1 MREIE
6 DTIQNCETGGFGTLT
21 FALSFCVRCRSASTT
36 ATWLFISD
44 EEEKWRSFQKLKT
57 AAQVTKE
64 VYASVMFHDL
74 RLSSDILS
82 AYHLIL
88 V

>member
-1 MREIE
+1 MGF
-6 DTIQNCETGGFGTLT
+6 DTPT
-21 FALSFCVRCRSASTT
+21 FAVSFCVWCTPAPIT
-36 ATWLFISD
+36 ALSLGISE

>member
-6 DTIQNCETGGFGTLT
+6 DAIQNCGTLGFATLT

-36 ATWLFISD
+36 ALSLGVSE
-44 EEEKWRSFQKLKT
+44 EEEKLRSFQKLKT

>member
-6 DTIQNCETGGFGTLT
+6 DALQNCGSLGFETFT
-21 FALSFCVRCRSASTT
+21 FALTFCIRFRSASIT
-36 ATWLFISD
+36 ATWLFIFE
-44 EEEKWRSFQKLKT
+44 EEEKLRSFQKLKA

-64 VYASVMFHDL
+64 VYASVLFHEL
-74 RLSSDILS
+74 RLPSDILC
-82 AYHLIL
+82 ACHLIL

>member
-6 DTIQNCETGGFGTLT
+6 DAIQNCETGGFETLT
-21 FALSFCVRCRSASTT
+21 FALSFCVRCRSVSIT
-36 ATWLFISD
+36 ARSLGISD
-44 EEEKWRSFQKLKT
+44 EEEKLRSLQKLKT

>member
-6 DTIQNCETGGFGTLT
+6 DAIQNCGSLDFETFT
-21 FALSFCVRCRSASTT
+21 FALSFCVRCRSASIT
-36 ATWLFISD
+36 ATWLFIFE
-44 EEEKWRSFQKLKT
+44 EEEKLRSFQKLKA

-64 VYASVMFHDL
+64 VYASVLFHDL

>member
-1 MREIE
+1 MCEIE
-6 DTIQNCETGGFGTLT
+6 DTIQKSKTLGFETLT
-21 FALSFCVRCRSASTT
+21 FALSFCVRCRSASIT
-36 ATWLFISD
+36 ATWLFIFE
-44 EEEKWRSFQKLKT
+44 EEEKWRSFQKLKA

-64 VYASVMFHDL
+64 VYASVLFHDL

>member
-6 DTIQNCETGGFGTLT
+6 DAIQNCGSLGFETLT
-21 FALSFCVRCRSASTT
+21 FALSFCVRCRSASIT
-36 ATWLFISD
+36 AISLGISD
-44 EEEKWRSFQKLKT
+44 EEEKCRSFQKLKT

>member
-1 MREIE
+1 MTASSLGISE
-6 DTIQNCETGGFGTLT
+6 D
-21 FALSFCVRCRSASTT
+21 
-36 ATWLFISD
+36 
-44 EEEKWRSFQKLKT
+44 EEKWRSFQKLKA

-64 VYASVMFHDL
+64 VYTSVLFHDL

>member
-1 MREIE
+1 M
-6 DTIQNCETGGFGTLT
+6 T
-21 FALSFCVRCRSASTT
+21 ALSLGTKSSE
-36 ATWLFISD
+36 

-64 VYASVMFHDL
+64 VYASVSFHDL

>member
-1 MREIE
+1 MCEIE
-6 DTIQNCETGGFGTLT
+6 DTIQKSKTLGFETLT

-36 ATWLFISD
+36 ALSLGISD
-44 EEEKWRSFQKLKT
+44 EEEKCRSFQKLKT
-57 AAQVTKE
+57 APQVTKE

>member
-1 MREIE
+1 VREIE
-6 DTIQNCETGGFGTLT
+6 DAIQNCGTLGFETLT

-36 ATWLFISD
+36 ALSLGVSE
-44 EEEKWRSFQKLKT
+44 EEEKLRSFQKLKA

-64 VYASVMFHDL
+64 VYASVLFHDL